1 MRHRIVLISLLAA
14 CIGLTIWITNMDKI
28 GVMAPFTPGVM
39 WKETQRHLQMVFI
52 TELIVIPIGVP
63 LGILVTRPGFR
74 KLATPIIGGA
84 NAGQSIPSMAIVA
97 IMVPILSGLISQFPI
112 LSSLGFRAFG
122 LLPAIIALSIWG
134 LLPILRNTYAGI
146 NSIDPAIVEAARGM
160 GMTRGQ
166 IARRIELPLA
176 LPVIMTGIRI
186 STVVVVGTA
195 TLAALI
201 AAGGLG
207 RIILA
212 GVVSSIPLI
221 TLQGAAPTAAL
232 AITLG
237 AILEFVERRMTPRG
251 LKLKA

>member
-1 MRHRIVLISLLAA
+1 MRRQVILIILLTTCIVV
-14 CIGLTIWITNMDKI
+14 TICITNMGKV
-28 GVMAPFTPGVM
+28 GVMTPFTYGEIWM
-39 WKETQRHLQMVFI
+39 ETRRHLQMV
-52 TELIVIPIGVP
+52 LIAEFAVILIGVP
-63 LGILVTRPGFR
+63 LGILVTRQGFR
-74 KLATPIIGGA
+74 KLATPIVGVA

-97 IMVPILSGLISQFPI
+97 IMVPILGMGFKKVLFIE
-112 LSSLGFRAFG
+112 LSVS
-122 LLPAIIALSIWG
+122 AIVALSIWG
-134 LLPILRNTYAGI
+134 LMPILRNSYAAI
-146 NSIDPAIVEAARGM
+146 NNINPAIVEAARGM

-166 IARRIELPLA
+166 IARKIELPLA
-176 LPVIMTGIRI
+176 LPVIMTGVRV

-212 GVVSSIPLI
+212 GVFSGVPLI

-237 AILEFVERRMTPRG
+237 FVLERIESWMTPRG
-251 LKLKA
+251 LKVKAGIS

>member
-1 MRHRIVLISLLAA
+1 MRRQVILIILLTICIVL
-14 CIGLTIWITNMDKI
+14 TILITRMDKI
-28 GVMAPFTPGVM
+28 GVMEPFTYGEM
-39 WKETQRHLQMVFI
+39 LKETQRHMYMV
-52 TELIVIPIGVP
+52 LIAEFTVILIGVP

-74 KLATPIIGGA
+74 KLATPVVGGA

-97 IMVPILSGLISQFPI
+97 IMVPL
-112 LSSLGFRAFG
+112 LGMGFW
-122 LLPAIIALSIWG
+122 PAIVALSIWG
-134 LLPILRNTYAGI
+134 LLPILRNSYAAI
-146 NSIDPAIVEAARGM
+146 NNINPAIVEAARGM

-176 LPVIMTGIRI
+176 VPVIMTGIRV

-212 GVVSSIPLI
+212 GVFSGQPLI

-237 AILEFVERRMTPRG
+237 FILERIENWITPRG
-251 LKLKA
+251 LKIKAETS

>member
-1 MRHRIVLISLLAA
+1 MRRLVVLIFLLAS
-14 CIGLTIWITNMDKI
+14 CIGLTIWITSLDKI
-28 GVMAPFTPGVM
+28 GVMEPFTYREMRV
-39 WKETQRHLQMVFI
+39 ETQRHLQMVLI

-74 KLATPIIGGA
+74 KLATPIVGGA

-97 IMVPILSGLISQFPI
+97 IMVPILST
-112 LSSLGFRAFG
+112 LGFRAFG
-122 LLPAIIALSIWG
+122 LIPAIIALSIWG
-134 LLPILRNTYAGI
+134 LLPILRNSYAAI
-146 NSIDPAIVEAARGM
+146 NNINPAIVEAARGM
-160 GMTRGQ
+160 GMTKGQ
-166 IARRIELPLA
+166 IARKIELPLA
-176 LPVIMTGIRI
+176 LPIIMTGIRI

-212 GVVSSIPLI
+212 GVFSGVPLI

-232 AITLG
+232 AISLG
-237 AILEFVERRMTPRG
+237 FILERIESWMTPRG
-251 LKLKA
+251 LKIKAEIS

>member
-1 MRHRIVLISLLAA
+1 MRRQVILITLLTICIVL
-14 CIGLTIWITNMDKI
+14 TILITRMDKI
-28 GVMAPFTPGVM
+28 GVMEPFTYGEM
-39 WKETQRHLQMVFI
+39 LKETQRHMYMV
-52 TELIVIPIGVP
+52 LIAEFTVILIGVP

-74 KLATPIIGGA
+74 KLATPVVGGA

-97 IMVPILSGLISQFPI
+97 IMVPILGM
-112 LSSLGFRAFG
+112 GFW
-122 LLPAIIALSIWG
+122 PAIVALSIWG
-134 LLPILRNTYAGI
+134 LLPILRNSYAAI
-146 NSIDPAIVEAARGM
+146 NNINPAIVEAARGM

-166 IARRIELPLA
+166 IAWKIELPLA
-176 LPVIMTGIRI
+176 VPVIMTGIRV
-186 STVVVVGTA
+186 STIVVVGTA

-212 GVVSSIPLI
+212 GVFSGQPLI

-237 AILEFVERRMTPRG
+237 FILERIENWITPRG
-251 LKLKA
+251 LKIKAETS